1 MALQMTG
8 IKSDPPDKYRDGH
21 RNTAADA
28 AMAPAGGVETR
39 GL

>member
-1 MALQMTG
+1 MALQMTC
-8 IKSDPPDKYRDGH
+8 IKSDPPGKYRDRY

-28 AMAPAGGVETR
+28 AMAPAGAVETR